1 MLCAFCNDVD
11 PKGVTMSES
20 KSCSGRPMDS
30 LTVHDVMAR
39 VQRLSETP
47 RPDGGYP
54 LATYVEAYFLGD
66 MTAIA
71 AAAIR
76 SEGLLKR

>member
-1 MLCAFCNDVD
+1 MRS
-11 PKGVTMSES
+11 VTMLTPRGSR
-20 KSCSGRPMDS
+20 CPNHGRVVGRPRGS
-30 LTVHDVMAR
+30 YRR
-39 VQRLSETP
+39 VRGRRGASATALSETP

-54 LATYVEAYFLGD
+54 LSTHVEAYFLGD